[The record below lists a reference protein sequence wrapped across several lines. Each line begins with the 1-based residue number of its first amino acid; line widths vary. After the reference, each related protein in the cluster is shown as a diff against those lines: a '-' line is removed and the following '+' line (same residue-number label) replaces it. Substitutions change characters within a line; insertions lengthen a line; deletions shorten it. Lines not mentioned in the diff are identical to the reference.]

1 MTTNITLP
9 EVGQMAPDFRLRG
22 PEGSWFTLSE
32 HRGHGAVVLV
42 FYPQAFSPVCSHQLP
57 DFQEALTKLGP
68 TGVTVYGVSV
78 DSHWTNTAFA
88 RSLGLQFPLLS
99 DWKHEASRD
108 YGVLLPDA
116 GYSDR
121 ATFVIGRDGRIVW
134 RELSEQRGDL
144 EKVPSVERALEA
156 AVGA

>member
-1 MTTNITLP
+1 MNATLP

-32 HRGHGAVVLV
+32 HRGQNAVVLV

-57 DFQEALTKLGP
+57 EVQQALSRP
-68 TGVTVYGVSV
+68 QAEGVVVYGVSV
-78 DSHWTNTAFA
+78 DSHWANNAFA
-88 RSLGLQFPLLS
+88 RSLGLKFPLLS

-108 YGVLLPDA
+108 FGVLLPDA

-134 RELSEQRGDL
+134 RERTEQRGDVD
-144 EKVPSVERALEA
+144 KVPSIERALEA
-156 AVGA
+156 AAGA